1 MMSSYDVVV
10 VGGGVVGLAH
20 AWMAAER
27 GLSVLLLERNAVA
40 QGASVRNF
48 GMLWPIGQPSG
59 ELHAVAM
66 RSRERWLALYAAG
79 VVDIE
84 PCGSIHVAHRA
95 DELAVLEE
103 FCGLG
108 SQAVE
113 MLSADAVMQRAPIV
127 NPSGL
132 LGGMLSGT
140 EMRVNPRVAAA
151 QIAQWLQAEKQVTCG
166 FNTMVAKIDGHR
178 VYTAD
183 GHSWSA
189 ERILICSGAD
199 LQSLYPSA
207 LQNVGLKLC
216 KLQMLK
222 AVQARSETVQ
232 PHIASGLTLRH
243 YSSFGCCPSLTG
255 LKQRVAS
262 ESPEL
267 DHFGIHVMASP
278 FRSGEILLGDSHEY
292 DADLSPFDK
301 VEIDELI
308 VRELRKIIR
317 LNDWTMHERWHG
329 IYAKHPNLPAVELEV
344 EPGVFAITGTGGSGM
359 TMSFGLAE
367 RTWKRW
373 MGEYE

>member
-1 MMSSYDVVV
+1 MSTCDVVV

-27 GLSVLLLERNAVA
+27 GLRVQVLERTTIA

-48 GMLWPIGQPSG
+48 GMIWPIGQPSG
-59 ELHAVAM
+59 ELYTIAM
-66 RSRERWLALYAAG
+66 RAHARWLALNAAG

-84 PCGSIHVAHRA
+84 PCGSIHVAHRP
-95 DELAVLEE
+95 DELSVLEE
-103 FCGLG
+103 FCAHG
-108 SQAVE
+108 SHAVE
-113 MLSADAVMQRAPIV
+113 MLSAAAVLERSPIV
-127 NPSGL
+127 NPHGL

-140 EMRVNPRVAAA
+140 EMRVNPRVASA
-151 QIAQWLQAEKQVTCG
+151 QIAHWLQAEKNVACC
-166 FNTMVAKIDGHR
+166 FNTTVSRIDGHNVHASDGR
-178 VYTAD
+178 V
-183 GHSWSA
+183 WSA

-199 LQSLYPSA
+199 LQTLYPSV

-222 AVQARSETVQ
+222 AVQARSETMQ

-243 YSSFGCCPSLTG
+243 YSSFGCCPALAG
-255 LKQRVAS
+255 LKQRIAS
-262 ESPEL
+262 ETPEL

-292 DADLSPFDK
+292 DADISPFDK
-301 VEIDELI
+301 AEVDDLI
-308 VRELRKIIR
+308 VRELRKVIR

-329 IYAKHPNLPAVELEV
+329 IYAKHPELPSVEQEV

-367 RTWKRW
+367 RTWNRW
-373 MGEYE
+373 MGES